1 MALKILFTKKDK
13 KQERSPDQTDLKK
26 RQLMIEAELR
36 SIETT
41 VAIQKRAQ
49 S

>member
-1 MALKILFTKKDK
+1 MALKIPFTKKDK
-13 KQERSPDQTDLKK
+13 KQERSSDQTDLKK
-26 RQLMIEAELR
+26 RQLMVEAELK

-49 S
+49 T